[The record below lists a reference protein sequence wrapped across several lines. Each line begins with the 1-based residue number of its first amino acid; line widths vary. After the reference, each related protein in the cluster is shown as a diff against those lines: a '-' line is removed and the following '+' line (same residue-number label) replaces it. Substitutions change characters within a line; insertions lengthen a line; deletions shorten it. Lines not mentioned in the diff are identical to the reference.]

1 MLARTPQ
8 WLDIGID
15 PSEDLYVTPS
25 MTPRQGQFLAF
36 IHLYQKLHRRPPAE
50 HELCTYFRLTPPS
63 VHDAIVRMEKAGL
76 IARTPH
82 VPRSI
87 RILVPPEDIP
97 PLEDE

>member
-1 MLARTPQ
+1 
-8 WLDIGID
+8 
-15 PSEDLYVTPS
+15 

-36 IHLYQKLHRRPPAE
+36 IHLYQKLHRQPPAE

-63 VHDAIVRMEKAGL
+63 VHDAIVRMEKANL
-76 IARTPH
+76 IARTPRQ
-82 VPRSI
+82 PRSI